1 MKIGII
7 TWFTGPNYGT
17 NLQAI
22 ALQYFL
28 HQQGNDVS
36 IINYDVAPPTVKN
49 CGRNIIEKIKN
60 QPHKYLT
67 KYALYKYKAQI
78 LNRNKKMV
86 SEIQKNCNFTD
97 RIQSEEELIE
107 NCNKFDL
114 LICGSDQIWNPNLYN
129 KFYYADYPEILTPRI
144 SYAPSLGVNNIPKDK
159 LREIITGLK
168 KFDAISVREEKGA
181 DILTPYLEEKPSVVL
196 DPTFLLS
203 EDDWASIFP
212 LKNDHESN
220 DYVLAFFLAE
230 NKQHFRATQD
240 FAKRHNLKYIIV
252 PYVGIS
258 YLQKGEKL
266 AETSSG
272 DLLNLIR
279 NAKYVITDSF
289 HITVFSLIHKKQFY
303 TFQRFK
309 EDAYSSQNVRITNL
323 LKLVHLE
330 NRMIPYETTSIMDL
344 EDINYIEKS
353 SIMKRE
359 ISKSMEFLLTSI
371 KQVENKRIKN

>member
-114 LICGSDQIWNPNLYN
+114 LICGSDQIWNPNWYN

-196 DPTFLLS
+196 DPTFPLS

>member
-114 LICGSDQIWNPNLYN
+114 LICGSDQIWNPNWYN

-144 SYAPSLGVNNIPKDK
+144 SYAPSLGVN
-159 LREIITGLK
+159 K
-168 KFDAISVREEKGA
+168 KI
-181 DILTPYLEEKPSVVL
+181 
-196 DPTFLLS
+196 
-203 EDDWASIFP
+203 
-212 LKNDHESN
+212 
-220 DYVLAFFLAE
+220 
-230 NKQHFRATQD
+230 
-240 FAKRHNLKYIIV
+240 KR
-252 PYVGIS
+252 
-258 YLQKGEKL
+258 
-266 AETSSG
+266 
-272 DLLNLIR
+272 
-279 NAKYVITDSF
+279 
-289 HITVFSLIHKKQFY
+289 
-303 TFQRFK
+303 
-309 EDAYSSQNVRITNL
+309 
-323 LKLVHLE
+323 
-330 NRMIPYETTSIMDL
+330 
-344 EDINYIEKS
+344 
-353 SIMKRE
+353 
-359 ISKSMEFLLTSI
+359 
-371 KQVENKRIKN
+371 

>member
-1 MKIGII
+1 M
-7 TWFTGPNYGT
+7 
-17 NLQAI
+17 
-22 ALQYFL
+22 
-28 HQQGNDVS
+28 
-36 IINYDVAPPTVKN
+36 
-49 CGRNIIEKIKN
+49 
-60 QPHKYLT
+60 
-67 KYALYKYKAQI
+67 
-78 LNRNKKMV
+78 
-86 SEIQKNCNFTD
+86 
-97 RIQSEEELIE
+97 
-107 NCNKFDL
+107 
-114 LICGSDQIWNPNLYN
+114 
-129 KFYYADYPEILTPRI
+129 
-144 SYAPSLGVNNIPKDK
+144 
-159 LREIITGLK
+159 
-168 KFDAISVREEKGA
+168 
-181 DILTPYLEEKPSVVL
+181 
-196 DPTFLLS
+196 
-203 EDDWASIFP
+203 
-212 LKNDHESN
+212 
-220 DYVLAFFLAE
+220 LAFFLAE